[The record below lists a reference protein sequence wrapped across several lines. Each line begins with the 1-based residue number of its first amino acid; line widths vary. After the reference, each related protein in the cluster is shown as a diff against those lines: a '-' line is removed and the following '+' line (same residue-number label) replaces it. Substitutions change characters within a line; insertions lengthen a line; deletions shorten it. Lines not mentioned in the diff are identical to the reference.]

1 MNKTNFTKNL
11 ILHIRYPW
19 TALVILILWLG
30 IAILCM
36 IENYSSDNIII
47 LTSISGIATLIL
59 ALIGFKG

>member
-19 TALVILILWLG
+19 TALVIFILWLG

>member
-30 IAILCM
+30 TAALCI

-47 LTSISGIATLIL
+47 LTSASSIATLIL
-59 ALIGFKG
+59 AIVGFKG